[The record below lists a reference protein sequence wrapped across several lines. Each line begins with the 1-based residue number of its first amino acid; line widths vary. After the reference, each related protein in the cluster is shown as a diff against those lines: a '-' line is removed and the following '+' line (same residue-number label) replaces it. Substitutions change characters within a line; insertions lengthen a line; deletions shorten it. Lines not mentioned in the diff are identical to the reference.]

1 MPEQNPD
8 RKPGAGRPPAGPK
21 AMKGGSRFRMRNWR
35 LRTKVIAVI
44 VVPTLTA
51 LALGGLRA
59 ADDLSRAGEF
69 QQTVSQV
76 DLARNVT
83 KVVHELQKER
93 TLMVAWVAGEEG
105 GPRTELDTQIDLVN
119 GAVAASQQTASDLD
133 IDDETAK
140 NRYNIG
146 LQRLS
151 ALPAIR
157 TTVEESNYPA
167 AAAFVTYTQ
176 VLDAV
181 VRLGREINSAVTDRD
196 LLRDGT
202 VVQAVSEAKESI
214 SQENAILQIAAAD
227 NRFTGDML
235 QRLRDAQASYIGSL
249 ADFRAN
255 ASLDQLQLYNDTVS
269 GAEVDL
275 RERIKAVAITAAEE
289 GTGREN
295 PPPLNIDGP
304 DLTNNGNATIERM
317 RTVETE
323 LLDQLR
329 SDATV
334 LADAATTSAWQEAA
348 IVLVA
353 LLLAI
358 GLMAIVTRSLL
369 NPLRVLRRE
378 ALEVANRRLPASV
391 QRILADP
398 DPAEAA
404 KHAVEPVPVF
414 TKEETGQ
421 LARSFDAV
429 QEQAVLMATEQALL
443 RDNINSIFVNLSR
456 RSQALVERQ
465 LSLIDRLEQDEQD
478 PDQLA
483 SLFEL
488 DHLATRMRRNS
499 ESLLVLSGTGLS
511 RQLNRPVPASEVVGA
526 AVSEVEH
533 YARVEVASA
542 PDVAVQGRAVSDLV
556 HVIAELLD
564 NATFF
569 SEPEKKV
576 IVRMAM
582 TRKRE
587 LAVQITDQ
595 GVGMSEDEIAAANA
609 RLADPPD
616 LDVAV
621 TRRMGLYVVAR
632 LAKRH
637 NIVVRLRDNE
647 DIEGGLIA
655 RINVPADLVQPVGA
669 APRSMSAT
677 STTSSL
683 QAAAMDSANGLGA
696 SMPNVPN
703 TPAPVRNSGIA
714 GAFTGGMPRL
724 RPDGSTGDPASS
736 LGAETSQDRT
746 PEQVAGYP
754 AYSPGYGADQNG
766 SVPANGTDPHGHQA
780 DQGDDRGDADEQTTT
795 LFGNP
800 MPDPGPPRQDEA
812 DYPPLGAGR
821 AADEVDHNVDAPT
834 ERLPIYEAVLSQWF
848 EAADTGSHQRQPA
861 EGEQAGH
868 AATNGAANGNGT
880 NGTHA
885 THAANGTGANGT
897 HGSTP
902 PAEPQH
908 AAQPAPQP
916 QAEAET
922 TAWTSPGDEG
932 WQAAQALLDKPA
944 EETKTT
950 AGLPKRVPK
959 AHLVPGSAQP
969 RQTAQ
974 PTEEQS
980 APPLPPRTADAVRG
994 RMSSFQQGVRRGRH
1008 ALIEAYAGDQSGP
1021 EVSRQDEEQ
1030 E

>member
-1 MPEQNPD
+1 
-8 RKPGAGRPPAGPK
+8 
-21 AMKGGSRFRMRNWR
+21 MRNWR

-59 ADDLSRAGEF
+59 ADDLGRAADF
-69 QQTVSQV
+69 RQTVNQV
-76 DLARNVT
+76 DLARLVT
-83 KVVHELQKER
+83 TVVDELQKER
-93 TLMVAWVAGEEG
+93 NFMVSWLASGKSEVRS
-105 GPRTELDTQIDLVN
+105 PLDTQMR
-119 GAVAASQQTASDLD
+119 AVDVAIRNAQDAANALD
-133 IDDETAK
+133 TDDEAAK

-146 LQRLS
+146 LERLS
-151 ALPAIR
+151 ALDALR
-157 TTVEESNYPA
+157 AVAQEENYQDVNAFARYSNI
-167 AAAFVTYTQ
+167 
-176 VLDAV
+176 LNSV
-181 VRLGREINSAVTDRD
+181 VQLGREINTAVTDRN

-202 VVQAVSEAKESI
+202 VIQSVAEAKENVSK
-214 SQENAILQIAAAD
+214 ENAILQIVVKRETAAGAVPG
-227 NRFTGDML
+227 FPADML
-235 QRLRDAQASYIGSL
+235 NRIRDAQGAVTGAL
-249 ADFRAN
+249 LEFDAN
-255 ASLDQLQLYNDTVS
+255 ASLEQRQLWNDEVS
-269 GAEVDL
+269 GEEVDR
-275 RERIKAVAITAAEE
+275 RETVKQQAIVAAE
-289 GTGREN
+289 N
-295 PPPLNIDGP
+295 QQPL
-304 DLTNNGNATIERM
+304 TIEDPAQLVSDGDETVAKM
-317 RTVETE
+317 RTVETT
-323 LLDQLR
+323 LLDRLR
-329 SDATV
+329 GNANTLADDAT
-334 LADAATTSAWQEAA
+334 ASAWRDAA

-353 LLLAI
+353 LLLAF

-369 NPLRVLRRE
+369 TPLRVLRRE
-378 ALEVANRRLPASV
+378 ALEVANHRLPASV

-404 KHAVEPVPVF
+404 KHAVEPVAVF
-414 TKEETGQ
+414 TREETGQ

-533 YARVEVASA
+533 YARIEVASA

-587 LAVQITDQ
+587 LAIQITDQ
-595 GVGMSEDEIAAANA
+595 GVGMSEEEIAAANE

-637 NIVVRLRDNE
+637 NIIVRLRDNE

-655 RINVPADLVQPVGA
+655 RINVPADLVQPLGA

-683 QAAAMDSANGLGA
+683 QAAAMDQTGVGLGS

-724 RPDGSTGDPASS
+724 RPDGSTVGD
-736 LGAETSQDRT
+736 ETRQHRT
-746 PEQVAGYP
+746 PQEVAGYP
-754 AYSPGYGADQNG
+754 AYSPGYDPNGGQVGGGHVPNGA
-766 SVPANGTDPHGHQA
+766 PTEANGRHEGQHEQD
-780 DQGDDRGDADEQTTT
+780 QTTA
-795 LFGNP
+795 LFGSP
-800 MPDPGPPRQDEA
+800 LPDPGPVTPDTG
-812 DYPPLGAGR
+812 YPPLGAGR
-821 AADEVDHNVDAPT
+821 PAGEVDHSVDAPT

-848 EAADTGSHQRQPA
+848 ESADTGSHQRQPA
-861 EGEQAGH
+861 DPE
-868 AATNGAANGNGT
+868 
-880 NGTHA
+880 
-885 THAANGTGANGT
+885 HAANGSTNGATNGN
-897 HGSTP
+897 G
-902 PAEPQH
+902 H
-908 AAQPAPQP
+908 AAAPA
-916 QAEAET
+916 AEAEPEPEAPPEPT
-922 TAWTSPGDEG
+922 SWTSPGDEG
-932 WQAAQALLDKPA
+932 WQAAQALLQAPA
-944 EETKTT
+944 EEEPKTT

-959 AHLVPGSAQP
+959 AHLVPGSAAP
-969 RQTAQ
+969 RQAETTAEK
-974 PTEEQS
+974 PA
-980 APPLPPRTADAVRG
+980 APPLPPRSADAVRG

-1021 EVSRQDEEQ
+1021 DASRKDEEQ

>member
-1 MPEQNPD
+1 
-8 RKPGAGRPPAGPK
+8 
-21 AMKGGSRFRMRNWR
+21 MKGGSRLRMRNWR

-51 LALGGLRA
+51 LILGGLRA
-59 ADDLSRAGEF
+59 SVDLDRAAEF
-69 QQTVSQV
+69 HQTVSQV

-83 KVVHELQKER
+83 SVVHELQKER
-93 TLMVAWVAGEEG
+93 TISVARVANGRQG
-105 GPRTELDTQIDLVN
+105 ARTELDTQVNLVDQ
-119 GAVAASQQTASDLD
+119 AVESAQAAARGLD
-133 IDDETAK
+133 TDDEAAK
-140 NRYNIG
+140 QRYNIG

-151 ALPAIR
+151 ALPSIR
-157 TTVEESNYPA
+157 RTAADTAYPDSAVFA
-167 AAAFVTYTQ
+167 AYSA
-176 VLDAV
+176 VLDAL
-181 VRLGREINSAVTDRD
+181 VRLGREINTAVTDRN
-196 LLRDGT
+196 LLRESN
-202 VVQAVSEAKESI
+202 VIQSLSESKENVGK
-214 SQENAILQIAAAD
+214 ENAILQIAAAR
-227 NRFTGDML
+227 NEFPGDLL
-235 QRLRDAQASYIGSL
+235 QRVRDAQASSASALGDY
-249 ADFRAN
+249 RAN
-255 ASLDQLQLYNDTVS
+255 ASTEQLQLYSDTVS
-269 GAEVDL
+269 GREVDD
-275 RERIKAVAITAAEE
+275 RQRIKAQAIASAEASTE
-289 GTGREN
+289 DS
-295 PPPLNIDGP
+295 PVDLNISVA
-304 DLTNNGNATIERM
+304 DLTNTGSATLEHLRA
-317 RTVETE
+317 VETD
-323 LLDQLR
+323 LLNDLR
-329 SDATV
+329 DDANG
-334 LADAATTSAWQEAA
+334 LADAATQSAWRDSA
-348 IVLVA
+348 IVLAA
-353 LLLAI
+353 LLLALA
-358 GLMAIVTRSLL
+358 LMAIVTRSLL
-369 NPLRVLRRE
+369 KPLRILRRE

-404 KHAVEPVPVF
+404 KHAVEPVAVF
-414 TKEETGQ
+414 TREETGQ

-533 YARVEVASA
+533 YARIEVASA
-542 PDVAVQGRAVSDLV
+542 PEVAVQGRAVSDLV

-582 TRKRE
+582 TRKKE
-587 LAVQITDQ
+587 LAIQITDQ
-595 GVGMSEDEIAAANA
+595 GVGMSEDEIEAANA

-637 NIVVRLRDNE
+637 NIIVRLRDNE

-655 RINVPADLVQPVGA
+655 RINVPADLVQPVGQ

-683 QAAAMDSANGLGA
+683 AAASDAPSGIGLPGA
-696 SMPNVPN
+696 
-703 TPAPVRNSGIA
+703 PAPNLPTRNSGIA

-724 RPDGSTGDPASS
+724 RPDGGPLGDP
-736 LGAETSQDRT
+736 GQETRQDRT
-746 PEQVAGYP
+746 PEEVAGYP
-754 AYSPGYGADQNG
+754 AFTLGYDRAG
-766 SVPANGTDPHGHQA
+766 SATANGASTEQPPTQYPEPGPKNGRH
-780 DQGDDRGDADEQTTT
+780 DEQHTVA

-800 MPDPGPPRQDEA
+800 LPDPGPVESTDSGVGG
-812 DYPPLGAGR
+812 YPPLGAGR
-821 AADEVDHNVDAPT
+821 PPQDGADLSVDAPT

-848 EAADTGSHQRQPA
+848 EAADTGSTPRQPA
-861 EGEQAGH
+861 QPPEQPAG
-868 AATNGAANGNGT
+868 APVENGMNGANGSN
-880 NGTHA
+880 A
-885 THAANGTGANGT
+885 THAA
-897 HGSTP
+897 P
-902 PAEPQH
+902 RQE
-908 AAQPAPQP
+908 APQQQQEP
-916 QAEAET
+916 EPA
-922 TAWTSPGDEG
+922 AWTSPGDDG
-932 WQAAQALLDKPA
+932 WLAAQALL
-944 EETKTT
+944 ETTPEAQTT

-959 AHLVPGSAQP
+959 AQLVPGSAAP
-969 RQTAQ
+969 RHAEAVAETSA
-974 PTEEQS
+974 

-1008 ALIEAYAGDQSGP
+1008 ALIDAYAGDQSGP
-1021 EVSRQDEEQ
+1021 EDSRQDEEQ